1 MITALVIVVIVLADT
16 AGDILLTMGLRQVGE
31 VSLSAPG
38 QWLSIAGRL
47 AIDPRF
53 VTAILCMTLHFIGF
67 LALLSWTD
75 LSFAFPATCLV
86 YAAGTIGAKFILKEH
101 ISAQRWAGTMLVC
114 VGVALVSLQ

>member
-1 MITALVIVVIVLADT
+1 MITALVIVAIVLADT

-38 QWLSIAGRL
+38 KWASIAGKL
-47 AIDPRF
+47 VLNPRF
-53 VTAILCMTLHFIGF
+53 ITAILCMTLHFIGF

-86 YAAGTIGAKFILKEH
+86 YAAGTLGAKFFLRER
-101 ISAQRWAGTMLVC
+101 ISGNRWAGTMLVC
-114 VGVALVSLQ
+114 LGVALVSL

>member
-1 MITALVIVVIVLADT
+1 MITALVIGVIVLADT

-38 QWLSIAGRL
+38 QWARIAGRL
-47 AIDPRF
+47 ALNPRF
-53 VTAILCMTLHFIGF
+53 ITAILCMTLHFVGF

-86 YAAGTIGAKFILKEH
+86 YAAGTIGAKFILREQ
-101 ISAQRWAGTMLVC
+101 ISAHRWAGTMLVC
-114 VGVALVSLQ
+114 IGVALVSL